1 MSTQPIQITEV
12 TGRPQ
17 QPCLPRELVA
27 STAFLLARLG
37 VSLKMRAIKDFEQ
50 FDFSPYHHSVLALL
64 DEGSRETQATIA
76 DALKLDR
83 SMLVGLLDTLEER
96 GMIER
101 KRDPNDRRRHLV
113 SLTPAGKRQLAK
125 FRTIV
130 KAIEDEFLAPLDE
143 ESRANLHGLLLR
155 LAEHSDARF
164 TLDAIAADNEAI
176 AASLAADPTP
186 AA

>member
-1 MSTQPIQITEV
+1 MNTQIAENV
-12 TGRPQ
+12 EAR

-64 DEGSRETQATIA
+64 DEGSCETQGTIA
-76 DALKLDR
+76 DTLKLDR

-96 GMIER
+96 GLIER
-101 KRDPNDRRRHLV
+101 RRDPNDRRRHLV
-113 SLTPAGKRQLAK
+113 SLTPAGKRQLTR
-125 FRTIV
+125 FRAIV

-143 ESRANLHGLLLR
+143 ESRATLHGLLLR

-164 TLDAIAADNEAI
+164 TVDAIAAKQAI
-176 AASLAADPTP
+176 AAEMAATPTP